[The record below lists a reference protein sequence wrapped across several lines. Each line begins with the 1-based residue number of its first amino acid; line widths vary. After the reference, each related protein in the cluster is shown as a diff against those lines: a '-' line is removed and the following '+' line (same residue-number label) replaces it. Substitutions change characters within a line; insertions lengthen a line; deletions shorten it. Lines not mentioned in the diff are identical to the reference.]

1 MQGAECLP
9 TRKKFCEGTLRLL
22 LYGVGQ
28 KLSNKSRFCVC
39 LPRRVNKFN
48 QVGENK
54 MKMRNTRRGFTLI
67 ELLVVVLIIGILA
80 AVALPQYQKAVEKSR
95 AAEAV
100 TILKYMHNQLS
111 LCKLEK
117 GENNCI
123 GTNEE
128 LGIELGGGF
137 TCIDDENGGEVC
149 CNQHWCYD
157 NNSEGWGDYC
167 YDAEPIAAR
176 RMNGIS
182 QEGLD
187 SIDDI
192 DMDYRLDYETCS
204 YSPYP
209 GQIVCYGSKCNIFN
223 GSENPI

>member
-1 MQGAECLP
+1 
-9 TRKKFCEGTLRLL
+9 
-22 LYGVGQ
+22 
-28 KLSNKSRFCVC
+28 
-39 LPRRVNKFN
+39 
-48 QVGENK
+48 

-117 GENNCI
+117 GENNCM

-137 TCIDDENGGEVC
+137 TCLDDDNGGEVC
-149 CNQHWCYD
+149 CNRHWCYD
-157 NNSEGWGDYC
+157 NNSEGWGDDC

-176 RMNGIS
+176 VNGIP
-182 QEGLD
+182 QEAFG
-187 SIDDI
+187 DI
-192 DMDYRLDYETCS
+192 EWEYLLEYETCS
-204 YSPYP
+204 DSSYP
-209 GQIVCYGSKCNIFN
+209 GQIVCYGDCSIFN
-223 GSENPI
+223 GEGKPI